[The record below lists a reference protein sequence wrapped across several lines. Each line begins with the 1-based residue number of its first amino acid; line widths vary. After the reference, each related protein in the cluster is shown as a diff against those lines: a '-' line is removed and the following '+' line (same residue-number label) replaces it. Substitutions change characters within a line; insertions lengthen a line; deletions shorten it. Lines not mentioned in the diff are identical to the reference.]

1 MKKVKVG
8 IVGLGR
14 LGMRHASNLMFQI
27 PNAELVAAC
36 SVKQEEVDFV
46 RKEWGVPAIYTDF
59 DAFLKNEEMEAVV
72 IVSPSGQHCEQ
83 IGKAMARGLHVFSEK
98 PLGVDVAQCK
108 EAEKAVE
115 AHSELVFQLGF
126 MRRFDPS
133 YAAAKQMIRDGKIG
147 KPFLVK
153 CTSLDPDARIDSFL
167 PFAPTSGG
175 IFRDLTVHDIDLAR
189 WLLESDVKKITAAGG
204 CYKYDELAKCGDVD
218 NAVAL
223 MEFQNGAVALFDSG
237 RIAPHGSHVE
247 TEIQGTEGM
256 LRIAVVPEK
265 NRVLI
270 YDHTGAVQQCAE
282 DFLERWAEAFQLEMQ
297 GFIDCICEGRKP
309 EVTVYDGTKCTEVC
323 YAATDALHSGKT
335 VELG

>member
-14 LGMRHASNLMFQI
+14 LGMRHAENLMFHI

-36 SVKQEEVDFV
+36 SVKADEVKLVQET
-46 RKEWGVPAIYTDF
+46 WGVPRGYTDF
-59 DAFLKNEEMEAVV
+59 DQFLKNEEMEAVV
-72 IVSPSGQHCEQ
+72 IVSPSTQHCEQ
-83 IGKAMARGLHVFSEK
+83 IEKAMASNFHVFCEK

-108 EAEKAVE
+108 QAEKAVE
-115 AHSELVFQLGF
+115 MHPELVFQLGF

-133 YAAAKQMIRDGKIG
+133 YVAAKKMIRDGKIG

-153 CTSLDPDARIDSFL
+153 CTSLDPDNRIDSFL

-204 CYKYDELAKCGDVD
+204 CYKYDELSKCNDVD

-265 NRVLI
+265 NRLLI
-270 YDHTGAVQQCAE
+270 YDHTGAVQECTE
-282 DFLERWAEAFQLEMQ
+282 DFLERWQQAFLSEMTE
-297 GFIDCICEGRKP
+297 FINCISDGRKP

-323 YAATDALHSGKT
+323 YAATEALHTGKT
-335 VELG
+335 VELE

>member
-14 LGMRHASNLMFQI
+14 LGMRHASNLMFRI

-36 SVKQEEVDFV
+36 SVKQDEVDYV
-46 RKEWGVPAIYTDF
+46 RENWGVAAGYTDF
-59 DAFLKNEEMEAVV
+59 DEFLKNEDMEAVV

-98 PLGVDVAQCK
+98 PLGVDIAQCK
-108 EAEKAVE
+108 QAEQAVE
-115 AHSELVFQLGF
+115 AHPELVFQLGF

-133 YAAAKQMIRDGKIG
+133 YAAAKQMIREGKIG

-153 CTSLDPDARIDSFL
+153 CTSLDPDSRIDSFL

-189 WLLESDVKKITAAGG
+189 WLLESDVTRITAAGG
-204 CYKYDELAKCGDVD
+204 CYKYDELAKCDDVD

-223 MEFQNGAVALFDSG
+223 MEFKNGTVALFDSG

-270 YDHTGAVQQCAE
+270 YDQTGAVQQCAE

-297 GFIDCICEGRKP
+297 EFIDCISEGRRP
-309 EVTVYDGTKCTEVC
+309 EVTVYDGTKCTEIT
-323 YAATDALHSGKT
+323 YAATEALHTHKT
-335 VELG
+335 VELD

>member
-14 LGMRHASNLMFQI
+14 LGMRHANNLMFQI

-36 SVKQEEVDFV
+36 SVRLEETAFV
-46 RKEWGVPAIYTDF
+46 KDNWGVPFVYNDF
-59 DAFLKNEEMEAVV
+59 DAFLTNEEMEAVV

-98 PLGVDVAQCK
+98 PLGVDVQQCRQ
-108 EAEKAVE
+108 AEQAVE
-115 AHSELVFQLGF
+115 AHPELVFQLGF

-133 YAAAKQMIRDGKIG
+133 YAAAKQMIREGKIG

-153 CTSLDPDARIDSFL
+153 CTSLDPDSRIDSFL

-204 CYKYDELAKCGDVD
+204 CYKYQELADCGDVD

-223 MEFQNGAVALFDSG
+223 MEFENGTVALFDSG

-247 TEIQGTEGM
+247 TEIQGTEGI

-270 YDHTGAVQQCAE
+270 YDHTGAVQQCTE
-282 DFLERWAEAFQLEMQ
+282 DFLERWREAFLNEMIE
-297 GFIDCICEGRKP
+297 FINCVSEGRKP
-309 EVTVYDGTKCTEVC
+309 EVTVYDGTKCTE
-323 YAATDALHSGKT
+323 ATYVATEALRGGKT
-335 VELG
+335 VELK

>member
-1 MKKVKVG
+1 MKKIKVG

-14 LGMRHASNLMFQI
+14 LGMHHAANLMFQI

-36 SVKQEEVDFV
+36 SVKQQEVEDV
-46 RKEWGVPAIYTDF
+46 QKNWGVPSVYTDF
-59 DAFLKNEEMEAVV
+59 DAFLENTELEAVV

-83 IGKAMARGLHVFSEK
+83 IEKAMARGLHVFSEK

-108 EAEKAVE
+108 QAEKAVE
-115 AHSELVFQLGF
+115 AHPELVFQIGF

-133 YAAAKQMIRDGKIG
+133 YAAAKQMIREGKIG

-204 CYKYDELAKCGDVD
+204 CYKYDVLAECGDVD

-223 MEFQNGAVALFDSG
+223 MEFQNGTVAIFDSG

-247 TEIQGTEGM
+247 TEIQGTEGI

-265 NRVLI
+265 NRVLL
-270 YDHTGAVQQCAE
+270 YDHTGAVQACTE
-282 DFLERWAEAFQLEMQ
+282 DFLERWKAAFCNEMIA
-297 GFIDCICEGRKP
+297 FIDCICEGRKP
-309 EVTVYDGTKCTEVC
+309 EVTVYDGTKCTEVT
-323 YAATDALHSGKT
+323 YAATEALRSGKT
-335 VELG
+335 VALE

>member
-1 MKKVKVG
+1 
-8 IVGLGR
+8 
-14 LGMRHASNLMFQI
+14 
-27 PNAELVAAC
+27 
-36 SVKQEEVDFV
+36 
-46 RKEWGVPAIYTDF
+46 
-59 DAFLKNEEMEAVV
+59 
-72 IVSPSGQHCEQ
+72 
-83 IGKAMARGLHVFSEK
+83 
-98 PLGVDVAQCK
+98 
-108 EAEKAVE
+108 
-115 AHSELVFQLGF
+115 

-133 YAAAKQMIRDGKIG
+133 YAAAKQMIREGKIG

-204 CYKYDELAKCGDVD
+204 CYKYNELAECDDVD

-223 MEFQNGAVALFDSG
+223 MEFQNGTVALFDSG

-270 YDHTGAVQQCAE
+270 YDHTGAVQECTE
-282 DFLERWAEAFQLEMQ
+282 DFLERWQEAFLNEMTE
-297 GFIDCICEGRKP
+297 FISCVSEGRKP

-323 YAATDALHSGKT
+323 YAATDALHTGKT
-335 VELG
+335 VELA

>member
-14 LGMRHASNLMFQI
+14 LGMRHAENLMFRI

-36 SVKQEEVDFV
+36 SVKPEEVEFV
-46 RKEWGVPAIYTDF
+46 QQNWGVPAGYTDF
-59 DAFLKNEEMEAVV
+59 DAFIENPDMEAVV

-83 IGKAMARGLHVFSEK
+83 IEKAMVHNLHVFSEK
-98 PLGVDVAQCK
+98 PLGVDVTQCK
-108 EAEKAVE
+108 QAEKAVE
-115 AHSELVFQLGF
+115 AHPALVFQLGF

-133 YAAAKQMIRDGKIG
+133 YAAAKQMIREGKIG

-204 CYKYDELAKCGDVD
+204 CYKYNELAECDDVD

-223 MEFQNGAVALFDSG
+223 MEFQNGTVALFDSG

-270 YDHTGAVQQCAE
+270 YDHTGAVQECTE
-282 DFLERWAEAFQLEMQ
+282 DFLERWQEAFLNEMTE
-297 GFIDCICEGRKP
+297 FISCVSEGRKP

-323 YAATDALHSGKT
+323 YAATDALHTGKT
-335 VELG
+335 VELA

>member
-14 LGMRHASNLMFQI
+14 LGMRHANNLMFQI
-27 PNAELVAAC
+27 PNAALVAAC
-36 SVKQEEVDFV
+36 SVRPEEAAFV
-46 RKEWGVPAIYTDF
+46 KDNWGVPSVYTDF
-59 DAFLKNEEMEAVV
+59 DQFLTNIEMEAVV

-98 PLGVDVAQCK
+98 PLGVDVPQCK
-108 EAEKAVE
+108 QAEQAVE
-115 AHSELVFQLGF
+115 AHPELVFQLGF

-133 YAAAKQMIRDGKIG
+133 YAAAKQMIREGKIG

-153 CTSLDPDARIDSFL
+153 CTSLDPDSRIDSFL

-204 CYKYDELAKCGDVD
+204 CYKYQELADCGDVD

-223 MEFQNGAVALFDSG
+223 MEFKNGTVALFDSG

-247 TEIQGTEGM
+247 TEIQGTEGI

-270 YDHTGAVQQCAE
+270 YDHTGAVQQCTE
-282 DFLERWAEAFQLEMQ
+282 DFLERWREAFLNEMIE
-297 GFIDCICEGRKP
+297 FINCVSEGRKP
-309 EVTVYDGTKCTEVC
+309 EVTVYDGTKCTEAT
-323 YAATDALHSGKT
+323 YAATEALRAGKT
-335 VELG
+335 VELK

>member
-14 LGMRHASNLMFQI
+14 LGIRHAENLMFRI

-36 SVKQEEVDFV
+36 SVKPEEVEFV
-46 RKEWGVPAIYTDF
+46 QQNWGVPAGYTDF
-59 DAFLKNEEMEAVV
+59 DAFIENPDMEAVV

-83 IGKAMARGLHVFSEK
+83 IEKAMAHNLHVFSEK
-98 PLGVDVAQCK
+98 PLGVNVAQCK
-108 EAEKAVE
+108 QAEKAVE
-115 AHSELVFQLGF
+115 AHPALVFQLGF

-133 YAAAKQMIRDGKIG
+133 YAAAKQMIREGKIG

-204 CYKYDELAKCGDVD
+204 CYKYNELAECDDVD

-223 MEFQNGAVALFDSG
+223 MEFQNGTVALFDSG

-270 YDHTGAVQQCAE
+270 YDHTGAVQECTE
-282 DFLERWAEAFQLEMQ
+282 DFLERWQEAFLNEMTE
-297 GFIDCICEGRKP
+297 FISCVSEGRKP

-323 YAATDALHSGKT
+323 YAATDALHTGKT
-335 VELG
+335 VELA